1 MGKRYKEC
9 IKLVDKT
16 KKYQISEALEIIE
29 KMPKTTKAYVRN
41 VRLATANDIEKI
53 DSIVVK
59 KPVYDIALLDK
70 IKTMDADSVSKFMN
84 GQTAKNK
91 VVSDKT
97 VSSWEN
103 DRTQPKIE
111 VIEQIC
117 RVLRIPKAEIIGK
130 DYDVENTYEMTKEE
144 LDMLKLFRQLDE
156 IGRIR
161 AISYL
166 EGLTENRRNF

>member
-1 MGKRYKEC
+1 MAIGRN
-9 IKLVDKT
+9 IKFWRE
-16 KKYQISEALEIIE
+16 ISGL
-29 KMPKTTKAYVRN
+29 KQSD
-41 VRLATANDIEKI
+41 LAQK
-53 DSIVVK
+53 
-59 KPVYDIALLDK
+59 L
-70 IKTMDADSVSKFMN
+70 
-84 GQTAKNK
+84 G
-91 VVSDKT
+91 VSDKT

-130 DYDVENTYEMTKEE
+130 DYDVEDTYEMTKEE